1 MKSVLVTNPKGGSG
15 KTTVATNLAAALAA
29 RGTRVY
35 LWDLDRQKSALEWLA
50 LRPPNTPWIQRLDA
64 RIAKDGAGDSGTD
77 WMVLDSP
84 AGLRGKNLGHAL
96 RIAQKVIVPLQ
107 PSVFDMAAT
116 RDFIRLLS
124 EEKAVRRHRAS
135 VGIVGVRVDPRTK
148 AAATLR
154 AFLGQYQLPVLAF
167 LRDTQLYPNSA
178 FSGRGLF
185 DLPSHLVERD
195 MEEWTRVLDWV
206 LDDHPA

>member
-1 MKSVLVTNPKGGSG
+1 MKAILVANPKGGSG

-29 RGTRVY
+29 RGERVY

-50 LRPPNTPWIQRLDA
+50 LRPPTAPWIQRLDT
-64 RIAKDGAGDSGTD
+64 REPGDDAGYPESA

-96 RIAQKVIVPLQ
+96 KVAHKVIVPLQ

-116 RDFIRLLS
+116 RDFIGLLS
-124 EEKAVRRHRAS
+124 EAKAVRRQRAS

-148 AAATLR
+148 AAATLG
-154 AFLGQYQLPVLAF
+154 AFLGQYELPVLAF
-167 LRDTQLYPNSA
+167 LRDTQSYPNVA
-178 FSGRGLF
+178 FSGRSLF
-185 DLPSHLVERD
+185 DLPPSLVERD
-195 MEEWTRVLDWV
+195 MEQWTRIVEWV
-206 LDDHPA
+206 LDDPSM